1 MAKNMELAFQIK
13 SNMDSSVISSFKSV
27 ESAMKSMDKQIK
39 SLRDQEK
46 SLKGLQEMKK
56 GANEAQKNLILTN
69 KEIEKASKK
78 LQVMKQ
84 AYEKSGKSNEKLNK
98 AIKEQEK
105 HIAKLNKQAERQKK
119 VFHAARS
126 EIENSDAEMR
136 KYGTTIDQTRQQIER
151 LERQQAKIK
160 KLDKLQTGLNDR
172 GEKMIASGRSQMMRG
187 TAQAAAVFIPVKFAL
202 DEEESFAGVKKVANM
217 ENSGLG
223 QLRKELQGL
232 TKEIPVTV
240 EGMYEIA
247 EASLQAGIGANL
259 VGEAK
264 IKEVSNFTKLVAKS
278 ATAMDISEAQAGE
291 WLATWKQN
299 LKLSNAGVQELAD
312 RMNHLSDMNNAKA
325 EDIANIFSNIMGT
338 GKVAGFTESQM
349 IALATSIKAAGV
361 DAEQAGTHLDI
372 MMSRLGKGDRASKQT
387 REALKAI
394 GLDAQKVAND
404 MQKPGQA
411 SEVFLDVLEKIQK
424 LPAGERLGIAN
435 HIFGGDA
442 GKTAAKLV
450 ANTDILKSNLEEMGK
465 MDWQGSIDRE
475 FESRSSTNMNKLKL
489 AWNSIKLIAINA
501 GASMADT
508 LGKLALKSGP
518 FFDKINAFVQNNP
531 KLVSGILAAVAGLAM
546 FNLTIGAGKLMFGN
560 LLVTAGKAVGLFKRF
575 QMFKAAGGMA
585 QFAPAIAKIGMA
597 IKGVFAALI
606 AGNPIAWIIAGIV
619 AVVAGFVLLYKKSEW
634 FRNGVNKAFQMIKP
648 HAIELGNVIK
658 NYIGK
663 AFEKLKEYA
672 DKYGPKLKEAFN
684 QMKPAIK
691 VIGKLIVVG
700 IIKYI
705 KLVIFNI
712 KMIVKVLKFLWPA
725 LKMIGKILIMSIFNP
740 LKLVKIAFKAIWDVI
755 KAVGKAIWNYIGK
768 EIEKAQLRFNKFK
781 MIVGIAFRY
790 IKFIAQSVFRTMV
803 ASVQKFVTGTKAKF
817 DGVKT
822 KIHQIWDSIKT
833 KASDIW
839 NNVLNKVKDFI
850 KNFKDAIKDAIDW
863 VKEKWNDIT
872 NLKMPSLSSFFLGGG
887 QEPKPD
893 GRYTGD
899 SYYKG
904 GMTWLAERGRE
915 LVKYPSGQISLVNN
929 KSMGYLPKGTKI
941 FNNSATEKMLT
952 PRKSLGERVDDLKER
967 FKKITTNNNT
977 TVVSHGGDTI
987 TIHVHAAPG
996 QDENVIANIVM
1007 RKIEEA
1013 KRKKERK
1020 DF

>member
-27 ESAMKSMDKQIK
+27 ESTLKSMGTQMKALK
-39 SLRDQEK
+39 EQEK
-46 SLKGLQEMKK
+46 SLKNFQELKK

-69 KEIEKASKK
+69 KEIVNASKK
-78 LQVMKQ
+78 LQAMKE
-84 AYEKSGKSNEKLNK
+84 AYEKSGRSNKELNK

-119 VFHAARS
+119 IFHAARS
-126 EIENSDAEMR
+126 ELEESRKTME
-136 KYGTTIDQTRQQIER
+136 KYGISAEQTRKKIEE
-151 LERQQAKIK
+151 LERQQARIK

-217 ENSGLG
+217 ENSGLE

-325 EDIANIFSNIMGT
+325 EDIANIFSKIMGT

-361 DAEQAGTHLDI
+361 DAEQAGTHLDL
-372 MMSRLGKGDRASKQT
+372 MMSRLGRGDRASKQT

-531 KLVSGILAAVAGLAM
+531 KLVSGILGAVAGLAM

-560 LLVTAGKAVGLFKRF
+560 LLLTAGKAVGLFKRF
-575 QMFKAAGGMA
+575 QMFKAAGGLA

-597 IKGVFAALI
+597 IKGVLAALI

-648 HAIELGNVIK
+648 HVMELGRVLK
-658 NYIGK
+658 NYLGR
-663 AFEKLKEYA
+663 AFDKLKEFGT
-672 DKYGPKLKEAFN
+672 KHGPKMREAFN
-684 QMKPAIK
+684 KMKPVISFIGQIIVVLIIGAIK
-691 VIGKLIVVG
+691 NMIATFKLVAGVVKGVFQIVWGTVKVTFG
-700 IIKYI
+700 IIKG
-705 KLVIFNI
+705 VVQVF
-712 KMIVKVLKFLWPA
+712 
-725 LKMIGKILIMSIFNP
+725 
-740 LKLVKIAFKAIWDVI
+740 IAFFT
-755 KAVGKAIWNYIGK
+755 GKWG
-768 EIEKAQLRFNKFK
+768 EIP
-781 MIVGIAFRY
+781 GIAARAWETVKSG
-790 IKFIAQSVFRTMV
+790 IKSFTEGGRTLITNFIQY
-803 ASVQKFVTGTKAKF
+803 
-817 DGVKT
+817 
-822 KIHQIWDSIKT
+822 
-833 KASDIW
+833 
-839 NNVLNKVKDFI
+839 VKD
-850 KNFKDAIKDAIDW
+850 
-863 VKEKWNDIT
+863 KWKDIT
-872 NLKMPSLSSFFLGGG
+872 SLKMPTLPFFGGG
-887 QEPKPD
+887 GKPAEK
-893 GRYTGD
+893 YTGD
-899 SYYKG
+899 TNFQG
-904 GMTWLAERGRE
+904 GATWLAERGRE

-952 PRKSLGERVDDLKER
+952 PRKSLGERVDDLKGR